1 MSTETRT
8 TITRA
13 ADLQRVPWRNGQG
26 MTTEIALGG
35 SPDDFTWRVSL
46 AEVTRSGDFSAFPG
60 IDRIIVLIEGPS
72 MTLQLP
78 GHTQVLRTDEPFA
91 FDGGVPVQCTVEQPT
106 RDLNV
111 MTRRGAARATLD
123 VRALADGDPA
133 LVVPDSGTVVVLV
146 VLEGNVRLTATD
158 DAALEA
164 GDVVVTQD
172 QVAVAGAGR
181 VALARILL
189 GTGEDQL
196 GPAAGSRRQV

>member
-46 AEVTRSGDFSAFPG
+46 AEVARSGDFSAFPG
-60 IDRIIVLIEGPS
+60 IDRIIVLIEGPP

-78 GHTQVLRTDEPFA
+78 GHTEVLRTDEPFA
-91 FDGGVPVQCTVEQPT
+91 FDGGVPVRCTVERPT

-111 MTRRGAARATLD
+111 MTRRGAAQATLD
-123 VRALADGDPA
+123 VRALAAGDPA
-133 LVVPDSGTVVVLV
+133 LVVPASGTVVLV
-146 VLEGNVRLTATD
+146 VLEGELRLTATG
-158 DAALEA
+158 DATLTA
-164 GDVVVTQD
+164 GDVVVTD
-172 QVAVAGAGR
+172 EQVEVAGAGR
-181 VALARILL
+181 LALARILL
-189 GTGEDQL
+189 ADITAQ
-196 GPAAGSRRQV
+196 

>member
-1 MSTETRT
+1 MSTETST

-13 ADLQRVPWRNGQG
+13 ADLKQVPWRNGQG

-46 AEVTRSGDFSAFPG
+46 AEVAQSGDFSAFPG

-72 MTLQLP
+72 MRLQLP

-91 FDGGVPVQCTVEQPT
+91 FDGGVPVQCTVDQPT

-123 VRALADGDPA
+123 VLVLVAGAPP
-133 LVVPDSGTVVVLV
+133 LVVPASGTVVLV
-146 VLEGNVRLTATD
+146 VLEGQVRLADGDTD
-158 DAALEA
+158 LQQ
-164 GDVVVTQD
+164 GDVVVTEEQVGLTGGGR
-172 QVAVAGAGR
+172 VAVA
-181 VALARILL
+181 RILP
-189 GTGEDQL
+189 GPAGDQL
-196 GPAAGSRRQV
+196 GSAAGSRRQV